1 MYSGPAT
8 KRPRSGPSHSATTN
22 QSRPSK
28 SASTSTSMQSGQSS
42 SGQGRV
48 LVNPKRFNSVEK
60 DRLAEELREKKYRDK
75 LCRMCSEVN
84 LPIYHHHF
92 SSTDI
97 RRMSMSEGS
106 KTYMCCVC
114 KDLEPVS
121 TPASE
126 TRRVVLADSSLYGV
140 WDKMPPSKVH
150 YEIDTIVGGK
160 VRDMTIALRRNYLHM
175 PNRLEVIVVAGI
187 NNIGANNKAE
197 TIIEDMK
204 ALKKVLEHH
213 SDQWRHDP
221 PSFVSFSTLMFAPK
235 FCSLTVPPSPPEPW
249 VAAWVPPPGFNNR
262 AQEVKKVNDW
272 IIDTQREE
280 GMGMVRI
287 DYTGIKRF
295 KSGTKQHKF
304 DNRDGA
310 TRIWREE
317 EVFRKLH
324 FTMDIKVKIMDH
336 ISTCFITNSQKFGS
350 PIGHH

>member
-1 MYSGPAT
+1 MECG
-8 KRPRSGPSHSATTN
+8 
-22 QSRPSK
+22 
-28 SASTSTSMQSGQSS
+28 
-42 SGQGRV
+42 
-48 LVNPKRFNSVEK
+48 
-60 DRLAEELREKKYRDK
+60 
-75 LCRMCSEVN
+75 
-84 LPIYHHHF
+84 
-92 SSTDI
+92 
-97 RRMSMSEGS
+97 
-106 KTYMCCVC
+106 
-114 KDLEPVS
+114 
-121 TPASE
+121 
-126 TRRVVLADSSLYGV
+126 TRC
-140 WDKMPPSKVH
+140 PPSKVH
-150 YEIDTIVGGK
+150 YDIDTIVGGK
-160 VRDMTIALRRNYLHM
+160 VRDMMIALRRNYLHM

-249 VAAWVPPPGFNNR
+249 VAAWVPPPDFNNR
-262 AQEVKKVNDW
+262 AQEIKKVNDW
-272 IIDTQREE
+272 VIDTQRAE

-310 TRIWREE
+310 TKIWREN

-324 FTMDIKVKIMDH
+324 FTMDVKVKIMDH

-350 PIGHH
+350 KTGHH